1 MAALPPWLQRW
12 NFIDR
17 AKLESQLWDA
27 FERGENIEELVAE
40 CRCAVDGG
48 DTSRRFQLEVWQ
60 VTLQRIRKIE
70 TLMRDQQR
78 PPERQ
83 E

>member
-40 CRCAVDGG
+40 CRSAVDGG
-48 DTSRRFQLEVWQ
+48 DGMRRFQLEVWQ
-60 VTLQRIRKIE
+60 VTLQRIRRLE
-70 TLMRDQQR
+70 TLMSNQPR
-78 PPERQ
+78 PPR
-83 E
+83 

>member
-40 CRCAVDGG
+40 CGNAVDGG

-70 TLMRDQQR
+70 SLMRDQQR